1 MTFSKEQVELL
12 KQPINPDNVSF
23 REGGGGL
30 KLAYVESWHVIQE
43 ANRIFGFDGWSSET
57 LEARLVSEG
66 KDSYGKSIFSYI
78 AKVKV
83 TVGNVVREG
92 YGTGHGRGGKMSDGE
107 KHESAIKEAE
117 SDARK
122 RALMQF
128 GDSFGLS
135 LYDKDKA
142 WLKTEDSKPATTS
155 SNKPIERSESE
166 QFIKQCEA
174 FINNPANKNSLGK
187 LKTNISKRYE
197 TKAISENQRDD
208 LLTLILE
215 KEDQ

>member
-1 MTFSKEQVELL
+1 MSFNEEQKKLL
-12 KQPINPDNVSF
+12 NQKINKNNVSF
-23 REGGGGL
+23 RSGGGGQ

-57 LEARLVSEG
+57 IETSLVFEDP
-66 KDSYGKSIFSYI
+66 KCVSYI
-78 AKVKV
+78 AKVRI
-83 TVGNVVREG
+83 TVGDIVREG
-92 YGTGHGRGGKMSDGE
+92 TGAGHGRMGGVGD
-107 KHESAIKEAE
+107 KHESAVKEAE

-155 SNKPIERSESE
+155 SNKPIERSESDKFVRE
-166 QFIKQCEA
+166 CEA
-174 FINNPANKNSLGK
+174 FINKPANKDKLGL

-215 KEDQ
+215 KEDA

>member
-1 MTFSKEQVELL
+1 MSFNEEQKKLLNQKINKKNVTFRS
-12 KQPINPDNVSF
+12 
-23 REGGGGL
+23 GGGGQQ
-30 KLAYVESWHVIQE
+30 LAYVESWHVIQE

-57 LEARLVSEG
+57 IYTLCVS
-66 KDSYGKSIFSYI
+66 DTNPITYI
-78 AKVKV
+78 AKVRI
-83 TVGNVVREG
+83 TVGNVIREG
-92 YGTGHGRGGKMSDGE
+92 TGAGHGRMGGVGD

-197 TKAISENQRDD
+197 SKAISENQRDN

-215 KEDQ
+215 KEDS

>member
-1 MTFSKEQVELL
+1 MSFNEEQKKLL
-12 KQPINPDNVSF
+12 NQKINKNNVSF
-23 REGGGGL
+23 RSGGGGQQ
-30 KLAYVESWHVIQE
+30 LAYVESWHVIQE

-57 LEARLVSEG
+57 IETSLVFEDP
-66 KDSYGKSIFSYI
+66 KCVSYI
-78 AKVKV
+78 AKVRI
-83 TVGNVVREG
+83 TVGDIVREG
-92 YGTGHGRGGKMSDGE
+92 TGAGHGRMGGVGD
-107 KHESAIKEAE
+107 KHESAVKEAE

-142 WLKTEDSKPATTS
+142 WLKAEDSKPATTS
-155 SNKPIERSESE
+155 SNKPIERSESDKFVRE
-166 QFIKQCEA
+166 CEA
-174 FINNPANKNSLGK
+174 FINKPANKDKLGL

-215 KEDQ
+215 KEDS

>member
-1 MTFSKEQVELL
+1 MTFNEEQKKLL
-12 KQPINPDNVSF
+12 NQKINKKNVSF
-23 REGGGGL
+23 RSGGGGQQ
-30 KLAYVESWHVIQE
+30 LAYVESWHVIQE

-57 LEARLVSEG
+57 IETSLVFEDP
-66 KDSYGKSIFSYI
+66 KCVSYI
-78 AKVKV
+78 AKVRI
-83 TVGNVVREG
+83 TVGNVIREG
-92 YGTGHGRGGKMSDGE
+92 TGAGHGRMGGVGD

-142 WLKTEDSKPATTS
+142 WLKAEDSKPATTS
-155 SNKPIERSESE
+155 SNEPIERSESDK
-166 QFIKQCEA
+166 FICECEA
-174 FINNPANKNSLGK
+174 FINKPANKDKLGL

-197 TKAISENQRDD
+197 SKAISENQRDD

-215 KEDQ
+215 KEDS